1 MASVVQ
7 QTETAFG
14 KAINYLNYDRTA
26 KWCALAAG
34 AGTALVLVALLGV
47 LWLFGDLLVW
57 RGRVPALRELSA
69 KQLDWVERSWNAGL
83 PEERQTL
90 LRRARYETAN
100 VARLSGLSFAELADR
115 DRELIWEEL
124 AYRILYYRVGAD
136 AVERVFP
143 PSDETQSG
151 FVLDGGN
158 HGVLSLAVREV
169 ASDRLWTPVP
179 WLASWNRWMWNA
191 TADAPTPLPMY
202 LTGLAAITLLLG
214 LAWALLLVVNRLM
227 AARATIEASNRL
239 RRAVYHHTFRLGT
252 LAVRALGPSE
262 AVSILTR
269 HIEAVHDALYTY
281 LTVSYRETI
290 TFALLLLFAFLV
302 SPLLTLAFLLTGL
315 IVWQVG
321 VRLVG
326 ALTRRAEQATHVA
339 AERLTVIRE
348 SLMLMRLVKC
358 YHMEQFNQARIERQL
373 SRYAAEQA
381 ERYRAE
387 TLVQP
392 ALYLVGGL
400 GALLLLFV
408 GSMLVLYGDLNAA
421 GGVVLIAALL
431 GLYGPAVRLLDA
443 RKTYRRGRDGAELV
457 FAFLERRGEVGQVV
471 GAEFLPPV
479 AKQIEFDNVTL
490 RDPSNNRVLLEE
502 VNLTIP
508 AGERVGLVGADN
520 LEKHA
525 LVYLIPRL
533 LDPSAGEIRIDQHNL
548 RWVTLDSLR
557 AQVAIVMM
565 HNLVFHDTVRNN
577 IGCGDSTHTLPQIIE
592 AAKVAHAHQF
602 IQKLPD
608 GYETPIGELG
618 HPLSLSQQ
626 YRIALARA
634 ILRDPALLI
643 LEEPETDLDDDTKD
657 LLDDTLARFLPGRTV
672 IFLPHR
678 ISTLKSCDRI
688 YLMSKGRV
696 VAASTH
702 KELLAGN
709 KLYRHL
715 HYLEFN
721 QMDEVV

>member
-1 MASVVQ
+1 MAAAVG
-7 QTETAFG
+7 QTENAFG
-14 KAINYLNYDRTA
+14 KAINYLNYARTA
-26 KWCALAAG
+26 KWTAHLAG
-34 AGTALVLVALLGV
+34 AGTAVVLVALLGV
-47 LWLFGDLLVW
+47 LWLFADLMVW
-57 RGRVPALRELSA
+57 RGRVPAARELSP
-69 KQLDWVERSWNAGL
+69 KQLGWLERRWDGGA
-83 PEERQTL
+83 PEERQQL
-90 LRRARYETAN
+90 LRRARYAPAD
-100 VARLSGLSFAELADR
+100 VARLSGVPYVQLSEQ
-115 DRELIWEEL
+115 DRERVWEEI
-124 AYRILYYRVGAD
+124 AYRILFDRVGPD
-136 AVERVFP
+136 AVERVFRT
-143 PSDETQSG
+143 SDETQSG
-151 FVLDGGN
+151 FDLDAGN
-158 HGVLSLAVREV
+158 HGILSLAVREV

-191 TADAPTPLPMY
+191 ATEAPTVLPMY
-202 LTGLAAITLLLG
+202 LAGLVAITVLLG
-214 LAWALLLVVNRLM
+214 LLWAVLVVVNREM
-227 AARATIEASNRL
+227 AARATVEATNRL

-252 LAVRALGPSE
+252 LAIRALGPSE

-281 LTVSYRETI
+281 LTVYYREAI
-290 TFALLLLFAFLV
+290 TFVLLLLFAFLV
-302 SPLLTLAFLLTGL
+302 SPLLALAFLLSGL

-321 VRLVG
+321 VRLAG
-326 ALTRRAEQATHVA
+326 ALNRRAEQATHVA

-373 SRYAAEQA
+373 ALYAAEQR
-381 ERYRAE
+381 EHYRAE
-387 TLVQP
+387 ALVQP
-392 ALYLVGGL
+392 ALFLVGGFCT
-400 GALLLLFV
+400 LLLLFV
-408 GSMLVLYGDLNAA
+408 GSMLVLYGHLNTS
-421 GGVVLIAALL
+421 GGVVLTAALL
-431 GLYGPAVRLLDA
+431 GLFAPARRLLDA

-457 FAFLERRGEVGQVV
+457 FSFLERRGDVGQVV

-479 AKQIEFDNVTL
+479 ARQIEFDNVTL
-490 RDPSNNRVLLEE
+490 RDPSTSRVLLEE

-525 LVYLIPRL
+525 LVYLLPRL

-557 AQVAIVMM
+557 AQVGIVMT

-577 IGCGDSTHTLPQIIE
+577 IGCGDPAHTLPQIIE

-618 HPLSLSQQ
+618 HQLSLSQQ

-657 LLDDTLARFLPGRTV
+657 LLDDTLARFLPGRTA

-678 ISTLKSCDRI
+678 ISTLKSCHRI
-688 YLMSKGRV
+688 YLINKGRV
-696 VAASTH
+696 VAAGTH
-702 KELLAGN
+702 KELLGGN

-721 QMDEVV
+721 EMDEMV